1 MPTAQ
6 GLLLVQ
12 VSRRMT
18 NLVFE
23 HWLSLLTQARPYRK
37 MVVRQR
43 EITLWCSNYDALES
57 SDPAGRDRSLVDSPR
72 IQQTHRLGFGMC
84 GLGLGRCQQTR
95 SIFRSDL
102 SRPGGRV

>member
-23 HWLSLLTQARPYRK
+23 HWLSLLTQACPYRK

-43 EITLWCSNYDALES
+43 EITLWCSNYDAWS
-57 SDPAGRDRSLVDSPR
+57 RQ
-72 IQQTHRLGFGMC
+72 IQQAETGPWWTRLGFSRLRLGFGMC

-102 SRPGGRV
+102 SQPGGRV